1 MKKSILCLI
10 VSAMLLFG
18 GVAMAENQTRLSVDF
33 SRREGVPLLKKFA
46 LFNSGIVDLPNYVR
60 DAALFDGLRV
70 DSLRIDLFMGE
81 EGRPFARVVDGS
93 ADAMT
98 YDFTRLDELVKLL
111 AEHDVRPYWAWSYIP
126 YPLQQDGDW
135 RKGPTDLAA
144 WQEMFRVFAEHY
156 QKSGLRVAYHE
167 VYNEPD
173 CGDVFFLGSMQDY
186 TQLYISAAR
195 GLQAGDPDAVIGGPS
210 SAFVDITGAVNI
222 RHFLDSVTDADV
234 PLDFFSYHS
243 YGCDSKQY
251 ISRTGLARAY
261 LAEYVNFDTT
271 ELHLNEYN
279 SLIQPFLANGPAEH
293 SIGGAT
299 MLTSFQLL
307 LEETDVTLAHWAQ
320 FMDTGCEPLGAI
332 DPTGRIKAPYW
343 AYWMYSQ
350 MPEQRV
356 AVHGLPDARD
366 EGLHCM
372 ASRDNESACILAW
385 NDSAE
390 KTVTAEISLPKLP
403 FGKGTVEIYVMNETV
418 DPYWNTRE
426 DIKVAPTQILPVESF
441 GDTILL
447 DIPAGGFVFYR
458 FVKEGDTPAENVPV
472 GQIIRKRY
480 YFPERGKSSYAFFDE
495 TDQTAYLGMNGEYSS
510 RATVAVEWDDLPDM
524 AYVNSRF
531 GGKYT
536 DIDMNT
542 SFTVRVDYAVEGE
555 YTHAVLFTFMPINP
569 RRNSALPWGT
579 MRQPDETV
587 LVDTLLTGKSLLMLG
602 NHAPEGWN
610 GRALITFDMHST
622 GPETWAELTLSPLDT
637 KRAVATTE

>member
-1 MKKSILCLI
+1 MKKTIIGLAAGI
-10 VSAMLLFG
+10 MILFG
-18 GVAMAENQTRLSVDF
+18 GIAMADSTARLNVDF
-33 SRREGVPLLKKFA
+33 SKREGVPLLKKFA

-60 DAALFDGLRV
+60 DASLFDGLRV

-81 EGRPFARVVDGS
+81 EGRPFARVVDGT
-93 ADAMT
+93 ADALT
-98 YDFTRLDELVKLL
+98 YDFDKLDKLVKLL
-111 AEHDVRPYWAWSYIP
+111 EEHNVRPYWAWSYIP

-135 RKGPTDLAA
+135 RKGPTDLEA
-144 WQEMFRVFAEHY
+144 WQEMFRTFAEHY
-156 QKSGLRVAYHE
+156 KESGLRVAYHE

-186 TQLYISAAR
+186 TQLYIAAAK
-195 GLQAGDPDAVIGGPS
+195 GLKEGDPDAVIGGPS

-222 RHFLDSVTDADV
+222 RHFLNQVDEAGV

-243 YGCDSKQY
+243 YGCDTKQY
-251 ISRTGLARAY
+251 LNRTGLSRAY
-261 LAEYVNFDTT
+261 LAEHVAFDTT

-279 SLIQPFLANGPAEH
+279 SLLQPFEANGPAEH
-293 SIGGAT
+293 ARGGAT

-320 FMDTGCEPLGAI
+320 FMDTGYEPLGAI
-332 DPTGRIKAPYW
+332 DPFGRIKAPYW

-356 AVHGLPDARD
+356 AVTGLPRATE
-366 EGLHCM
+366 EGLHAM
-372 ASRDNESACILAW
+372 ASKDEETACILAW

-390 KTVTAEISLPKLP
+390 KPATAEITLPKLP
-403 FGKGTVEIYVMNETV
+403 FSKGTVEIYVMNDQV
-418 DPYWNTRE
+418 DPYWNTNGP
-426 DIKVAPTQILPVESF
+426 ITIAPTQVVSAESF
-441 GDTILL
+441 GETITL

-458 FVKEGDTPAENVPV
+458 FVKDDGITAENTPV

-495 TDQTAYLGMNGEYSS
+495 TDQTVYLGMNGEYSS
-510 RATVAVEWDDLPDM
+510 RATVAVEWDGLPDM

-531 GGKYT
+531 GGRYT
-536 DIDMNT
+536 DIDLNT
-542 SFTVRVDYAVEGE
+542 SFSVRVDYAVDGE

-569 RRNSALPWGT
+569 RRSSTLPWGT
-579 MRQPDETV
+579 MREPDKTV
-587 LVDTLLTGKSLLMLG
+587 LVDTLLTGKSLLMLKS
-602 NHAPEGWN
+602 NAPEGWT

-622 GPETWAELTLSPLDT
+622 GPETWAELNLSPAGI
-637 KRAVATTE
+637 KGN

>member
-1 MKKSILCLI
+1 MKKCIIGLLASMMI
-10 VSAMLLFG
+10 LFG
-18 GVAMAENQTRLSVDF
+18 GIAMAESKAQVSVDF

-81 EGRPFARVVDGS
+81 EGRPFARVVDGT
-93 ADAMT
+93 AQALV
-98 YDFTRLDELVKLL
+98 YDFDKLDQLVKLL
-111 AEHDVRPYWAWSYIP
+111 EEHGVRPYWAWSYIP

-156 QKSGLRVAYHE
+156 RESGLRVAYHE

-186 TQLYISAAR
+186 TQLYIAAAQ
-195 GLQAGDPDAVIGGPS
+195 GLKAGDPDAVVGGPS

-222 RHFLDSVTDADV
+222 RHFLNQVTEAGV

-243 YGCDSKQY
+243 YGCDNKQY
-251 ISRTGLARAY
+251 LNRTGLSRAY
-261 LAEYVNFDTT
+261 LSEYVNFDTT

-279 SLIQPFLANGPAEH
+279 SLLQPFEANGPAEH
-293 SIGGAT
+293 SRGGAT

-320 FMDTGCEPLGAI
+320 FMDTGYEPLGAI
-332 DPTGRIKAPYW
+332 DPFGRIKAPYW

-356 AVHGLPDARD
+356 AITGLPSAKD
-366 EGLHCM
+366 EGLHAM
-372 ASRDNESACILAW
+372 ASKDAETACILAW

-390 KTVTAEISLPKLP
+390 RSAAAEITLPKLP
-403 FGKGTVEIYVMNETV
+403 FSKGTVEIYVMNDQV
-418 DPYWNTRE
+418 DPYWNTN
-426 DIKVAPTQILPVESF
+426 DPIAVTPAQVLPAEGF
-441 GDTILL
+441 GSTITL
-447 DIPAGGFVFYR
+447 DIPAGGFVLYR
-458 FVKEGDTPAENVPV
+458 FVKDDGITAENTPV
-472 GQIIRKRY
+472 GSIVRKRY

-510 RATVAVEWDDLPDM
+510 RATVAVEWDNLPDM
-524 AYVNSRF
+524 AYVNSKF

-536 DIDMNT
+536 DVDLNT
-542 SFTVRVDYAVEGE
+542 SFSVRVDYAVEGE

-569 RRNSALPWGT
+569 RRDSTLPWGT
-579 MRQPDETV
+579 MREPDKTV
-587 LVDTLLTGKSLLMLG
+587 LVDTLLTGKSLLMLK
-602 NHAPEGWN
+602 NHAPEGWT
-610 GRALITFDMHST
+610 GRATVTFDMHST
-622 GPETWAELTLSPLDT
+622 GPETWAELTLAPLET
-637 KRAVATTE
+637 K

>member
-10 VSAMLLFG
+10 VTIIMLFG
-18 GVAMAENQTRLSVDF
+18 GIAMADNKTRLSVDF

-70 DSLRIDLFMGE
+70 DSLRVDLFMGE
-81 EGRPFARVVDGS
+81 DSRPFARVVDGT
-93 ADAMT
+93 ADAMV
-98 YDFTRLDELVKLL
+98 YDFDKLDELVKLL
-111 AEHDVRPYWAWSYIP
+111 DEHDVRPYWAWSYIP

-156 QKSGLRVAYHE
+156 KQSGLRVAYHE

-195 GLQAGDPDAVIGGPS
+195 GLKDGDADAVIGGPS
-210 SAFVDITGAVNI
+210 SAFVDLTGAVNI
-222 RHFLDSVTDADV
+222 RHFLDQVTEADV

-243 YGCDSKQY
+243 YGCDTKQY
-251 ISRTGLARAY
+251 LNRTGLSRAY
-261 LAEYVNFDTT
+261 LSEYVNFDTT

-279 SLIQPFLANGPAEH
+279 SLLQPFTANGPAEH
-293 SIGGAT
+293 ARGGAT

-320 FMDTGCEPLGAI
+320 FMDTGYEPLGAI
-332 DPTGRIKAPYW
+332 DPFGRIKAPYW

-356 AVHGLPDARD
+356 AVTGLPNALD
-366 EGLHCM
+366 EGLHAM
-372 ASRDNESACILAW
+372 ASKDGETACILAW
-385 NDSAE
+385 NDSADQS
-390 KTVTAEISLPKLP
+390 VSAEIALPGLP
-403 FGKGTVEIYVMNETV
+403 FSKGTVEVYVMNDQV
-418 DPYWNTRE
+418 DPYWNTN
-426 DIKVAPTQILPVESF
+426 DPVMVTPTEVIPVGSF
-441 GDTILL
+441 GDMIAL

-458 FVKEGDTPAENVPV
+458 FVKDDGVTAENTPV
-472 GQIIRKRY
+472 GDIVRKRY

-495 TDQTAYLGMNGEYSS
+495 TDQTVYLGMNGEYSS

-524 AYVNSRF
+524 AYVNSEF

-536 DIDMNT
+536 DIDLNT
-542 SFTVRVDYAVEGE
+542 SFSVRVDYAVEGE
-555 YTHAVLFTFMPINP
+555 YSHAVLFTFMPVNP
-569 RRNSALPWGT
+569 RRDSTLPWGT
-579 MRQPDETV
+579 TREPDETV

-602 NHAPEGWN
+602 NHAPEGWT
-610 GRALITFDMHST
+610 GRATITFDMHST
-622 GPETWAELTLSPLDT
+622 GPETWAELTMSPVTT
-637 KRAVATTE
+637 KRTTD